1 MILFLFSIAVSCLL
15 IALAQ
20 GDLSCSEIC
29 APREKHLRAPQRA
42 EFYGAAEPRRSK
54 EHIFPFRPVC
64 RPPARG
70 RAVLT
75 DTEFNAVKAF
85 LSAYRYTELDLRVRR
100 AEITRLEALILEGN
114 TDLLF
119 HLEHAICAAKDA
131 IRVLCTRQAE
141 IEAAIDTVESAALRE
156 ILTQHYIC
164 ALDLKE
170 IAERM
175 HYSDRHMRRLHRKAI
190 ESVSLSA
197 VSPFKKRGSSP
208 RTLPLVKRI

>member
-1 MILFLFSIAVSCLL
+1 M
-15 IALAQ
+15 
-20 GDLSCSEIC
+20 
-29 APREKHLRAPQRA
+29 
-42 EFYGAAEPRRSK
+42 
-54 EHIFPFRPVC
+54 
-64 RPPARG
+64 
-70 RAVLT
+70 
-75 DTEFNAVKAF
+75 KAF

-100 AEITRLEALILEGN
+100 AELTRLTARKEALILEGN

-156 ILTQHYIC
+156 ILDTNIHIC

-197 VSPFKKRGSSP
+197 VSPFKKRGSSLS
-208 RTLPLVKRI
+208 TLPLVKRI

>member
-1 MILFLFSIAVSCLL
+1 M
-15 IALAQ
+15 
-20 GDLSCSEIC
+20 
-29 APREKHLRAPQRA
+29 
-42 EFYGAAEPRRSK
+42 
-54 EHIFPFRPVC
+54 
-64 RPPARG
+64 
-70 RAVLT
+70 
-75 DTEFNAVKAF
+75 KAF

-100 AEITRLEALILEGN
+100 AELTRLTARKEALILEGN

-170 IAERM
+170 RLRSACTTRTATCGGCTE
-175 HYSDRHMRRLHRKAI
+175 RRLKAFHFPPFHPLKSGDPPRAHFPLSKEFETAAAKSWGLFSFPEFRHLLRTADAARFAVPHRGENGDFEKEFI
-190 ESVSLSA
+190 
-197 VSPFKKRGSSP
+197 
-208 RTLPLVKRI
+208 

>member
-1 MILFLFSIAVSCLL
+1 M
-15 IALAQ
+15 
-20 GDLSCSEIC
+20 
-29 APREKHLRAPQRA
+29 
-42 EFYGAAEPRRSK
+42 
-54 EHIFPFRPVC
+54 
-64 RPPARG
+64 
-70 RAVLT
+70 T
-75 DTEFNAVKAF
+75 DTELNAVKAF

-100 AEITRLEALILEGN
+100 AELTRLTAHKEALILEGN

-119 HLEHAICAAKDA
+119 HLEHAICVAKDA

-175 HYSDRHMRRLHRKAI
+175 HYSDRHIRRLHRKAI

>member
-1 MILFLFSIAVSCLL
+1 M
-15 IALAQ
+15 
-20 GDLSCSEIC
+20 
-29 APREKHLRAPQRA
+29 
-42 EFYGAAEPRRSK
+42 
-54 EHIFPFRPVC
+54 
-64 RPPARG
+64 
-70 RAVLT
+70 T

-100 AEITRLEALILEGN
+100 AELTRLTARKEALILEGN

-175 HYSDRHMRRLHRKAI
+175 HYSDRHMRRLAAGVAPVTPGIEADIRRLVRERIQALRAILKA
-190 ESVSLSA
+190 A
-197 VSPFKKRGSSP
+197 
-208 RTLPLVKRI
+208 

>member
-1 MILFLFSIAVSCLL
+1 M
-15 IALAQ
+15 
-20 GDLSCSEIC
+20 
-29 APREKHLRAPQRA
+29 
-42 EFYGAAEPRRSK
+42 
-54 EHIFPFRPVC
+54 
-64 RPPARG
+64 
-70 RAVLT
+70 T

-100 AEITRLEALILEGN
+100 AELTRLTALVLEGN

-190 ESVSLSA
+190 ESVLLSA

>member
-1 MILFLFSIAVSCLL
+1 MQTAC
-15 IALAQ
+15 
-20 GDLSCSEIC
+20 E
-29 APREKHLRAPQRA
+29 
-42 EFYGAAEPRRSK
+42 
-54 EHIFPFRPVC
+54 
-64 RPPARG
+64 
-70 RAVLT
+70 
-75 DTEFNAVKAF
+75 
-85 LSAYRYTELDLRVRR
+85 
-100 AEITRLEALILEGN
+100 N

>member
-1 MILFLFSIAVSCLL
+1 MTDS
-15 IALAQ
+15 
-20 GDLSCSEIC
+20 DL
-29 APREKHLRAPQRA
+29 
-42 EFYGAAEPRRSK
+42 
-54 EHIFPFRPVC
+54 
-64 RPPARG
+64 
-70 RAVLT
+70 
-75 DTEFNAVKAF
+75 NAVKAF

-100 AEITRLEALILEGN
+100 AELTRLTARKEALILEGN

-197 VSPFKKRGSSP
+197 VSPFKSGDPPRAHFPLSKEFETAAAKSWGLFSFPEFRHLLRTADAARFAVPHRGENGDFEKEFIWN
-208 RTLPLVKRI
+208 L

>member
-1 MILFLFSIAVSCLL
+1 M
-15 IALAQ
+15 
-20 GDLSCSEIC
+20 
-29 APREKHLRAPQRA
+29 
-42 EFYGAAEPRRSK
+42 
-54 EHIFPFRPVC
+54 
-64 RPPARG
+64 
-70 RAVLT
+70 T

-100 AEITRLEALILEGN
+100 AELTRLTARKEALILEGN

-208 RTLPLVKRI
+208 RARPLVKRI

>member
-1 MILFLFSIAVSCLL
+1 M
-15 IALAQ
+15 
-20 GDLSCSEIC
+20 
-29 APREKHLRAPQRA
+29 
-42 EFYGAAEPRRSK
+42 
-54 EHIFPFRPVC
+54 
-64 RPPARG
+64 
-70 RAVLT
+70 T

-100 AEITRLEALILEGN
+100 AELTRLTARKEALILEGN

-156 ILTQHYIC
+156 ILTQHY
-164 ALDLKE
+164 
-170 IAERM
+170 
-175 HYSDRHMRRLHRKAI
+175 SDRHMRRLHRKAI

>member
-1 MILFLFSIAVSCLL
+1 M
-15 IALAQ
+15 
-20 GDLSCSEIC
+20 
-29 APREKHLRAPQRA
+29 
-42 EFYGAAEPRRSK
+42 
-54 EHIFPFRPVC
+54 
-64 RPPARG
+64 
-70 RAVLT
+70 T

-100 AEITRLEALILEGN
+100 AELTRLTARKEALILEGN

-175 HYSDRHMRRLHRKAI
+175 HYSDRHMRRLHRKAFRFPPFRPLK
-190 ESVSLSA
+190 SGDPPRAHFPLSKEFETAAAKSWGLFSFPEFRHLLRTADAARFA
-197 VSPFKKRGSSP
+197 VPHRGENGDFEKEFIWN
-208 RTLPLVKRI
+208 L

>member
-1 MILFLFSIAVSCLL
+1 M
-15 IALAQ
+15 
-20 GDLSCSEIC
+20 
-29 APREKHLRAPQRA
+29 
-42 EFYGAAEPRRSK
+42 
-54 EHIFPFRPVC
+54 
-64 RPPARG
+64 
-70 RAVLT
+70 
-75 DTEFNAVKAF
+75 
-85 LSAYRYTELDLRVRR
+85 
-100 AEITRLEALILEGN
+100 EGN

-175 HYSDRHMRRLHRKAI
+175 HYSDRHMR
-190 ESVSLSA
+190 
-197 VSPFKKRGSSP
+197 P
-208 RTLPLVKRI
+208 RTEKRLKAFRFPPFHPLKSGDPPRAHFPLSKEFETAAAKSWGLFSFPEFRHLLRTADAARFAVPHRGENGDFEKEFIWNL

>member
-1 MILFLFSIAVSCLL
+1 M
-15 IALAQ
+15 
-20 GDLSCSEIC
+20 
-29 APREKHLRAPQRA
+29 
-42 EFYGAAEPRRSK
+42 
-54 EHIFPFRPVC
+54 
-64 RPPARG
+64 
-70 RAVLT
+70 T

-100 AEITRLEALILEGN
+100 AELTRLTARKEALILEGN

-197 VSPFKKRGSSP
+197 VSPFKKRGSSKEFETAAAKSWGLFSFP
-208 RTLPLVKRI
+208 EFRHLLRTADAARFAVPHRGENGDFEKEFI

>member
-1 MILFLFSIAVSCLL
+1 M
-15 IALAQ
+15 
-20 GDLSCSEIC
+20 
-29 APREKHLRAPQRA
+29 
-42 EFYGAAEPRRSK
+42 
-54 EHIFPFRPVC
+54 
-64 RPPARG
+64 
-70 RAVLT
+70 T
-75 DTEFNAVKAF
+75 
-85 LSAYRYTELDLRVRR
+85 
-100 AEITRLEALILEGN
+100 
-114 TDLLF
+114 
-119 HLEHAICAAKDA
+119 AICAAKDA

-141 IEAAIDTVESAALRE
+141 IEAAIDTVESADLRE

>member
-1 MILFLFSIAVSCLL
+1 M
-15 IALAQ
+15 
-20 GDLSCSEIC
+20 
-29 APREKHLRAPQRA
+29 
-42 EFYGAAEPRRSK
+42 
-54 EHIFPFRPVC
+54 
-64 RPPARG
+64 
-70 RAVLT
+70 T

-100 AEITRLEALILEGN
+100 AELTRLTARKEALILEGN

-197 VSPFKKRGSSP
+197 VLPFKKRGSSP
-208 RTLPLVKRI
+208 RTSPCQKNLRLPRQSRGVSFLFLNFGICSARQTPPVLPCRTAVKTETLKRS

>member
-1 MILFLFSIAVSCLL
+1 M
-15 IALAQ
+15 
-20 GDLSCSEIC
+20 
-29 APREKHLRAPQRA
+29 
-42 EFYGAAEPRRSK
+42 
-54 EHIFPFRPVC
+54 
-64 RPPARG
+64 
-70 RAVLT
+70 T
-75 DTEFNAVKAF
+75 NTEFNAVKAF

-100 AEITRLEALILEGN
+100 AELTRLTARKEALILEGN

-197 VSPFKKRGSSP
+197 VLPFKKRGSSRAHFP
-208 RTLPLVKRI
+208 LSKEFETAAAKSWGLFSFPEFRHLLRTADAARFAVPHRGENGDFEKEFIWNL

>member
-1 MILFLFSIAVSCLL
+1 M
-15 IALAQ
+15 
-20 GDLSCSEIC
+20 
-29 APREKHLRAPQRA
+29 
-42 EFYGAAEPRRSK
+42 
-54 EHIFPFRPVC
+54 
-64 RPPARG
+64 
-70 RAVLT
+70 T

-100 AEITRLEALILEGN
+100 AELTRLTARKEALILEGN

-190 ESVSLSA
+190 ESVHFPPFRLLKSGDPSRAHFPLSKEFETAAAKSWGLFSFPEFRHLLRTADAARFA
-197 VSPFKKRGSSP
+197 VPHRGENGDFE
-208 RTLPLVKRI
+208 KEFI

>member
-1 MILFLFSIAVSCLL
+1 M
-15 IALAQ
+15 
-20 GDLSCSEIC
+20 
-29 APREKHLRAPQRA
+29 
-42 EFYGAAEPRRSK
+42 
-54 EHIFPFRPVC
+54 
-64 RPPARG
+64 
-70 RAVLT
+70 
-75 DTEFNAVKAF
+75 
-85 LSAYRYTELDLRVRR
+85 
-100 AEITRLEALILEGN
+100 EGN

-208 RTLPLVKRI
+208 RALPLSKEFETARGKVVGSLFFSEFRHLLRTADAARFAVPAPR

>member
-20 GDLSCSEIC
+20 GAVFLISLVTKS
-29 APREKHLRAPQRA
+29 AHRAKSTSV
-42 EFYGAAEPRRSK
+42 RRSVQNFTGLPNR
-54 EHIFPFRPVC
+54 E
-64 RPPARG
+64 
-70 RAVLT
+70 
-75 DTEFNAVKAF
+75 EVKNIYSLSDQFADRLREVVQ

-100 AEITRLEALILEGN
+100 AELTRLTARKEALILEGN

>member
-1 MILFLFSIAVSCLL
+1 M
-15 IALAQ
+15 
-20 GDLSCSEIC
+20 
-29 APREKHLRAPQRA
+29 
-42 EFYGAAEPRRSK
+42 
-54 EHIFPFRPVC
+54 
-64 RPPARG
+64 
-70 RAVLT
+70 T

-100 AEITRLEALILEGN
+100 AELTRLTARKEALILEGN

-131 IRVLCTRQAE
+131 IR
-141 IEAAIDTVESAALRE
+141 
-156 ILTQHYIC
+156 

-197 VSPFKKRGSSP
+197 VLPFKKRGSSP
-208 RTLPLVKRI
+208 RALPLVKRI

>member
-1 MILFLFSIAVSCLL
+1 M
-15 IALAQ
+15 
-20 GDLSCSEIC
+20 
-29 APREKHLRAPQRA
+29 
-42 EFYGAAEPRRSK
+42 
-54 EHIFPFRPVC
+54 
-64 RPPARG
+64 
-70 RAVLT
+70 T

-100 AEITRLEALILEGN
+100 AELTRLTARKEALILEGN

-197 VSPFKKRGSSP
+197 VSPFKSGDPPRAHFPLSKEFETAAAKSWGLFSFPEFRHLLRTADAARFAVPHRGENGDFE
-208 RTLPLVKRI
+208 KEFI

>member
-1 MILFLFSIAVSCLL
+1 M
-15 IALAQ
+15 
-20 GDLSCSEIC
+20 
-29 APREKHLRAPQRA
+29 
-42 EFYGAAEPRRSK
+42 
-54 EHIFPFRPVC
+54 
-64 RPPARG
+64 
-70 RAVLT
+70 T

-100 AEITRLEALILEGN
+100 AELTRLTARKEALILEGN

-190 ESVSLSA
+190 ESVSLSPFHPLKSGDPSRAHFPLSKEFETAAAKSWGLFSFPEFRHLLRTADAARFA
-197 VSPFKKRGSSP
+197 VPHRGENGDFEKEFIWN
-208 RTLPLVKRI
+208 L

>member
-1 MILFLFSIAVSCLL
+1 M
-15 IALAQ
+15 
-20 GDLSCSEIC
+20 
-29 APREKHLRAPQRA
+29 
-42 EFYGAAEPRRSK
+42 
-54 EHIFPFRPVC
+54 
-64 RPPARG
+64 
-70 RAVLT
+70 T

-100 AEITRLEALILEGN
+100 AELTRLTARKEALILEGN

-141 IEAAIDTVESAALRE
+141 IEAAIDTV
-156 ILTQHYIC
+156 
-164 ALDLKE
+164 DLKE

>member
-1 MILFLFSIAVSCLL
+1 M
-15 IALAQ
+15 
-20 GDLSCSEIC
+20 
-29 APREKHLRAPQRA
+29 
-42 EFYGAAEPRRSK
+42 
-54 EHIFPFRPVC
+54 
-64 RPPARG
+64 
-70 RAVLT
+70 T

>member
-1 MILFLFSIAVSCLL
+1 M
-15 IALAQ
+15 
-20 GDLSCSEIC
+20 
-29 APREKHLRAPQRA
+29 
-42 EFYGAAEPRRSK
+42 
-54 EHIFPFRPVC
+54 
-64 RPPARG
+64 
-70 RAVLT
+70 T

-100 AEITRLEALILEGN
+100 AELTRLTARKEALILEGN

-164 ALDLKE
+164 ALDLK
-170 IAERM
+170 
-175 HYSDRHMRRLHRKAI
+175 DRHMRRLHRKAI

-197 VSPFKKRGSSP
+197 VLPFKKRGSSP

>member
-1 MILFLFSIAVSCLL
+1 M
-15 IALAQ
+15 
-20 GDLSCSEIC
+20 
-29 APREKHLRAPQRA
+29 
-42 EFYGAAEPRRSK
+42 
-54 EHIFPFRPVC
+54 
-64 RPPARG
+64 
-70 RAVLT
+70 T

-100 AEITRLEALILEGN
+100 AELTRLTARKEALILEGN

-164 ALDLKE
+164 ALDCALDLKE
-170 IAERM
+170 IAERT

-197 VSPFKKRGSSP
+197 VSSFKKRGSSP

>member
-1 MILFLFSIAVSCLL
+1 M
-15 IALAQ
+15 
-20 GDLSCSEIC
+20 
-29 APREKHLRAPQRA
+29 
-42 EFYGAAEPRRSK
+42 
-54 EHIFPFRPVC
+54 
-64 RPPARG
+64 
-70 RAVLT
+70 T

-100 AEITRLEALILEGN
+100 AELTRLTARKEALILEGN

-175 HYSDRHMRRLHRKAI
+175 RRLHRKAI

>member
-1 MILFLFSIAVSCLL
+1 M
-15 IALAQ
+15 
-20 GDLSCSEIC
+20 
-29 APREKHLRAPQRA
+29 
-42 EFYGAAEPRRSK
+42 
-54 EHIFPFRPVC
+54 
-64 RPPARG
+64 
-70 RAVLT
+70 T

-100 AEITRLEALILEGN
+100 AELTRLTARKEALILEGN

-197 VSPFKKRGSSP
+197 VSPFKNGDPPRAHFPLSKEFETAAAKSWGLCSFPEFRHLLRTADAARFAVPHRGENGDFE
-208 RTLPLVKRI
+208 KEFI

>member
-1 MILFLFSIAVSCLL
+1 M
-15 IALAQ
+15 
-20 GDLSCSEIC
+20 
-29 APREKHLRAPQRA
+29 
-42 EFYGAAEPRRSK
+42 
-54 EHIFPFRPVC
+54 
-64 RPPARG
+64 
-70 RAVLT
+70 T

-100 AEITRLEALILEGN
+100 AELTRLTARKEALILEGN

-197 VSPFKKRGSSP
+197 VSPFKKRDPP
-208 RTLPLVKRI
+208 RAHFPLSKEFETAAAKSWGLFSFPEFRHLLRTADAARFAVPHRGENGDFEKEFIWNL

>member
-1 MILFLFSIAVSCLL
+1 M
-15 IALAQ
+15 
-20 GDLSCSEIC
+20 
-29 APREKHLRAPQRA
+29 
-42 EFYGAAEPRRSK
+42 
-54 EHIFPFRPVC
+54 
-64 RPPARG
+64 
-70 RAVLT
+70 T

-85 LSAYRYTELDLRVRR
+85 LSALPLHGARPPCTQGGAHPADS
-100 AEITRLEALILEGN
+100 AQEALILEGN